1 MIYLLLGAVSAFFGA
16 GDGLGATTLLR
27 PLLDAVSPLPPSSV
41 AALATMATLC
51 AALVSAFFALG
62 RPIPLPQEELVLL
75 AVGALLGGVLGDLA
89 QARFF
94 AALAPERA
102 RLMQNSLLFTLIAL
116 PSLYFSQLART
127 VQPLAL
133 SRAFSFPVG
142 LLAGLMASFLAFGGE
157 PLTLM
162 LYFLLFDADDDEA
175 AFAAL
180 SVTVCAMSGKL
191 ITLLIR
197 QWFTLPAADTLLW
210 LLPGVLGGAL
220 LAMLPGF
227 ARSAQRGGEMLLRL
241 SLFTAVLNVAAAM
254 V

>member
-27 PLLDAVSPLPPSSV
+27 PLLDAVSPLPPATV

-51 AALVSAFFALG
+51 AALVGAFFALG
-62 RPIPLPQEELVLL
+62 RPIPLAQEELLLL

-89 QARFF
+89 SARFF
-94 AALAPERA
+94 AFLTPERA
-102 RLMQNSLLFTLIAL
+102 RLMQNALLFTLIAL
-116 PSLYFSQLART
+116 PAVYFSRLAQT
-127 VQPLAL
+127 VRPLAL
-133 SRAFSFPVG
+133 SRVFAFPAGLAAG
-142 LLAGLMASFLAFGGE
+142 LLASFLAFGGE

-180 SVTVCAMSGKL
+180 SVAVCAMSGKL

-197 QWFTLPAADTLLW
+197 QRFTLPAADTLLW
-210 LLPGVLGGAL
+210 LLPGALGGAL
-220 LAMLPGF
+220 LAMLPGLW
-227 ARSAQRGGEMLLRL
+227 RSTQRSGEMLLRL
-241 SLFTAVLNVAAAM
+241 SLFTAILNVAAAM
-254 V
+254 L

>member
-62 RPIPLPQEELVLL
+62 RPMPLPQEELVLL

-180 SVTVCAMSGKL
+180 SVTVCAMRGKL

-197 QWFTLPAADTLLW
+197 QRFTLPAADTLLW